1 MKKLLLIV
9 ILTISSFSLIEA
21 QNLIGHN
28 ATDVRRLMKT
38 LRPTFKEDVSIVN
51 PKSIKYVDKTKDNT
65 LMFFINEKGI
75 CTYQKFMLDVSCA
88 KNAVDTLNKRFKY
101 LDNLTWADRRNSKD
115 YVIKMVNNEWYF
127 TIQISEK
134 D

>member
-1 MKKLLLIV
+1 MMKKLLLIV

-75 CTYQKFMLDVSCA
+75 CTFQKFMLDVSCA
-88 KNAVDTLNKRFKY
+88 KNTVDTLSGNFSVENRANLPFNKS
-101 LDNLTWADRRNSKD
+101 NLPFNKWLFFN
-115 YVIKMVNNEWYF
+115 WF
-127 TIQISEK
+127 
-134 D
+134 